1 MKTQSFFG
9 LIINWT
15 NIEHKMDRWLLQSI
29 LQHMFQSE
37 LKGKD
42 LSDSINDMNIM
53 SIDIIDLRN
62 GKLITKEEAHD
73 WWKHSFAITKINKL
87 S

>member
-1 MKTQSFFG
+1 MNTQNYYG
-9 LIINWT
+9 LIINWV
-15 NIEHKMDRWLLQSI
+15 NAEKKIDRWLLQSI
-29 LQHMFQSE
+29 LQHMFQTE

-42 LSDSINDMNIM
+42 LTDFINDMNIM
-53 SIDIIDLRN
+53 SLDMINLRN

-73 WWKHSFAITKINKL
+73 WWKHSFAITKINML